1 MKTIK
6 PQKLGFLF
14 RVFENGRTPYFV
26 ATVFVYFPLA
36 TPEVLLTEQSM
47 YREVMPLLGREAIFD
62 MGMPKPRGE
71 VLVTGSAFAQGG
83 VPRTAGAV
91 RVACGSVDKTLWVVG
106 DRRWTFGGATDPE
119 PFLEL
124 PLTWANAYGG
134 PGIPDNPVG
143 KGHRP
148 IVDEAGK
155 ETHPLPNVE
164 LPGSLVRSPSDK
176 PRPAGFG
183 PLDFTWPERAS
194 KTGTYDDEWLKTRF
208 PGVAKDFDLAA
219 FNAAPLDQRIEG
231 YFRGDEAV
239 RVEGMHPEHA
249 IISSRLPG
257 ITTRVFVTQRSSSSG
272 GGDVLRELTMRM
284 DTLHLFPSLARGVAI
299 HRGVLEVSE
308 DDAADLVNVLVAAE
322 NLGAPRPV
330 SHYETVLAQRLDRK
344 KGVLFLL
351 RDSDLLPPQPPAGTV
366 AGDGTD
372 MDAIVE
378 REGLLADHLIARQ
391 EEENAAAVANLTAM
405 GLDPKE
411 FGLPQA
417 PLEKPR
423 RPSGEELPALQE
435 AAEKQLADAK
445 AKQAKDEKEGEEKA
459 RKAFA
464 AAGLDY
470 DKEQRAAAKKAGGPP
485 KLTAEGEITRLRE
498 LLALARTGGVAMP
511 ELEAVLDDPE
521 LRPRLVQAEE
531 KLRELYRR
539 FAHEMPAA
547 SFDEPVAAALRA
559 EVLAEHAAGRG
570 LPRRDLTGVDLSRA
584 SLARI
589 DLGEAFLEGAN
600 GAGVDLA
607 GANLTRAV
615 LTRGNLAGAN
625 LAGAKLAGANLG
637 HAMLAGADL
646 SGADLTGAV
655 LHRADLTGAKL
666 DGAELGQANLW
677 EATLG
682 GASMN
687 RVRADGVL
695 FHQVDLSRV
704 PFCGASLR
712 KAVFLECSLE
722 DADFSE
728 ADATSAVLL
737 ACKADRLRLTNAR
750 ADNLRVVRETSLVGA
765 LFDGASVTS
774 STLRGAKLDGAS
786 FRGAKLDRSDFSEA
800 SLVEAVLTRASAKE
814 ARFVRSD
821 LARAKVDKV
830 NLGYGILQKAKIQGA
845 SFRGSNLFRA
855 DLARAVGD
863 DHTDFD
869 GANLKNVRVVPRNP

>member
-1 MKTIK
+1 LKTIK

-47 YREVMPLLGREAIFD
+47 YREVVPLLGREAIFD

-124 PLTWANAYGG
+124 PVSWANAYGG

-148 IVDEAGK
+148 IVDAAGK
-155 ETHPLPNVE
+155 ELHPLPNVE
-164 LPGSLVRSPSDK
+164 LPGALVRSPSDK

-183 PLDFTWPERAS
+183 PLDFTWPERSS

-231 YFRGDEAV
+231 YFRGDEAL
-239 RVEGMHPEHA
+239 RVEGMHPELAVIDSH
-249 IISSRLPG
+249 LPG
-257 ITTRVFVTQRSSSSG
+257 ITTRVFVTQRSAE
-272 GGDVLRELTMRM
+272 GDALRELTMRM
-284 DTLHLFPSLARGVAI
+284 DTLHLFPTLGRGVAI

-308 DDAADLVNVLVAAE
+308 DDAADLVNVIVAAE

-351 RDSDLLPPQPPAGTV
+351 RDSDLLPPQPPPGTV
-366 AGDGTD
+366 PGDGTD

-391 EEENAAAVANLTAM
+391 EEENAAAVANITAM
-405 GLDPKE
+405 GLDPKD
-411 FGLPQA
+411 FGLPHA

-423 RPSGEELPALQE
+423 RPTGEELPALQE
-435 AAEKQLADAK
+435 AAEKQLAEAK
-445 AKQAKDEKEGEEKA
+445 ATQAKEEKAGEEKG

-470 DKEQRAAAKKAGGPP
+470 DKEQREAAKKAGGPP
-485 KLTAEGEITRLRE
+485 KVTAEGEMTRLRE

-511 ELEAVLDDPE
+511 ELEAVLEDPE

-547 SFDEPVAAALRA
+547 SFDDPVAAALRV
-559 EVLAEHAAGRG
+559 EVLGEHAAGKS
-570 LPRRDLTGVDLSRA
+570 LARRDLTGADLSHA
-584 SLARI
+584 ALAHV

-600 GAGVDLA
+600 GAGADLS

-615 LTRGNLAGAN
+615 LARSNLTGAK

-646 SGADLTGAV
+646 TGADLTGAV

-677 EATLG
+677 EATLT

-695 FHQVDLSRV
+695 FHQVDLARV
-704 PFCGASLR
+704 PLRGASLR
-712 KAVFLECSLE
+712 KAVFLECALE
-722 DADFSE
+722 EADLSE
-728 ADATSAVLL
+728 ADVTSAVLL

-774 STLRGAKLDGAS
+774 STLRGAKLDGAN
-786 FRGAKLDRSDFSEA
+786 FRGAKVDRSDFSEA
-800 SLVEAVLTRASAKE
+800 SLVEAVFTRASAKE